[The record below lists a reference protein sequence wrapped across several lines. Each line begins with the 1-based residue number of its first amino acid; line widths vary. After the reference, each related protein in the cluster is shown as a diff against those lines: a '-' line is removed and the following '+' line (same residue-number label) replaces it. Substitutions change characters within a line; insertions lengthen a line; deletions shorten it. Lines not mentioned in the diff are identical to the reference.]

1 MGEAARQYS
10 RNDDSSGQHSAPL
23 SIVAAETLRS
33 GSSASSRAVAASKG
47 DERISLFWRIFGGT
61 ILSLVGLVVITAYQQ
76 LNGSI
81 NELRA
86 ELARQSE
93 ARSDLVKKDELN
105 TRSTSVWSSIKDLQ
119 TATNGFSGVREREAI
134 MEQCLKTAQD
144 ERKEMARE
152 IQLLRERV
160 AALESKRG
168 APAPAPANP
177 QEH

>member
-1 MGEAARQYS
+1 MSEAARQYS
-10 RNDDSSGQHSAPL
+10 RNDDSSGQHTSPL
-23 SIVAAETLRS
+23 SVVAAETLRS
-33 GSSASSRAVAASKG
+33 GSSSSYRAVAAGKG

-76 LNGSI
+76 LSSSI

-105 TRSTSVWSSIKDLQ
+105 TRAASVWSSIKDLQ
-119 TATNGFSGVREREAI
+119 TATNGLSGVREREAI
-134 MEQCLKTAQD
+134 MEQCMKTAQD
-144 ERKEMARE
+144 ERKEMAKE

-168 APAPAPANP
+168 APSSVPPNG
-177 QEH
+177 EGH